1 MRQSLILVG
10 LALVMAGLS
19 WAVAQKESL
28 LANGER
34 VYLELA
40 PVDPRSLMQ
49 GDYMQLRYRLAGSV
63 RDALVNKK
71 QAGEVEMAG
80 RLVLR
85 LDTRGVA
92 SFTRIDHGRRPLDDG
107 EVLLR
112 YKQRKSFQIG
122 AGSFFFQ
129 EGTADIFDDAKYGE
143 LRVDAEGGAVLIGLR
158 DAQLQVL
165 GADQRLH

>member
-1 MRQSLILVG
+1 MRQHLILVG

-19 WAVAQKESL
+19 WAVGQKESL

-49 GDYMQLRYRLAGSV
+49 GDYMQLRYELAGSV

-71 QAGEVEMAG
+71 KAGEVEMAG
-80 RLVLR
+80 CLVLR

-92 SFTRIDHGRRPLDDG
+92 SFTRIDHGRRPLGDG
-107 EVLLR
+107 EILLR

-122 AGSFFFQ
+122 ASSFFFQ

-143 LRVDAEGGAVLIGLR
+143 LRVNAEGGGVLIGLR

-165 GADQRLH
+165 GAEQRLH